1 MCSSDLWPQP
11 SLSALSSH
19 LSPPPPLPSPSRPR
33 LGLRPHPH
41 SEPEAR
47 RGRAPPHH
55 IDPPANPT
63 HPSPTHPG
71 RPRHQLQ
78 EGALHHGVQGAQ
90 RVRRA
95 RRVRRAA
102 ALPRAWPLGTEDTHG
117 WRGAPEEGGRP
128 ARSGPL
134 RGGEAAGRLW
144 SAWGGA
150 KRRLPRAWVAPT
162 PVAPTL
168 APPPSPPRH
177 SPPGGR
183 ARRSHLDSRRLP
195 QLKRGVVGGVGGAVV
210 RAVRV
215 QVRVPL
221 QSAVPLQHAVR
232 RVPCVLCRPPC
243 SDRMCT
249 CGVLRGKSAW
259 ARPSRACSMHTS
271 SARPPPQ
278 PSLAHAGT
286 RASCC
291 LEPIPP
297 LATQARTSS
306 SPRAPPCRSRPR
318 AA

>member
-1 MCSSDLWPQP
+1 MASKARSASEERAVSAVPPP
-11 SLSALSSH
+11 SLGPGLSGQKTLTAGAAH
-19 LSPPPPLPSPSRPR
+19 LKR
-33 LGLRPHPH
+33 
-41 SEPEAR
+41 
-47 RGRAPPHH
+47 
-55 IDPPANPT
+55 
-63 HPSPTHPG
+63 
-71 RPRHQLQ
+71 
-78 EGALHHGVQGAQ
+78 
-90 RVRRA
+90 
-95 RRVRRAA
+95 
-102 ALPRAWPLGTEDTHG
+102 
-117 WRGAPEEGGRP
+117 EGGRP
-128 ARSGPL
+128 APGRCGAARRPAAYGA
-134 RGGEAAGRLW
+134 RGA
-144 SAWGGA
+144 GA

-162 PVAPTL
+162 PVAPTS